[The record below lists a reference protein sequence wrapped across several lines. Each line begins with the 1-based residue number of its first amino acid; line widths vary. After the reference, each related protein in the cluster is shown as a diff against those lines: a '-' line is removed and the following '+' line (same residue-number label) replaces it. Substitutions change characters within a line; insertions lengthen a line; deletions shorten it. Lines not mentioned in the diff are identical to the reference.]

1 MPCGETPLCLNCAA
15 PQGGHR
21 WFCPK
26 CGFPGGEYVVLMPYL
41 QIFTVGE
48 VLRRGVTGP
57 PEKGFAIKAGL
68 VVYSLTQYAVFAP
81 LYWFWMARKA
91 RGKPIGERPET
102 RPAGD
107 LNGTGGSFR

>member
-1 MPCGETPLCLNCAA
+1 M
-15 PQGGHR
+15 
-21 WFCPK
+21 
-26 CGFPGGEYVVLMPYL
+26 LMPYL

-91 RGKPIGERPET
+91 RGETDRRATGNPPGRRFERHRREFP
-102 RPAGD
+102 
-107 LNGTGGSFR
+107 LNGLVVQCAG